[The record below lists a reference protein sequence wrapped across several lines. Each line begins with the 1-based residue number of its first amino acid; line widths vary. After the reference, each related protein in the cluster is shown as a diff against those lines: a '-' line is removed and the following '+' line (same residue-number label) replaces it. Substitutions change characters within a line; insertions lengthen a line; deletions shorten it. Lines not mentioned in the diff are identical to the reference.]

1 MRIGAWSLVAALLA
15 LLAGVGWY
23 AYSGLTAGSAP
34 PIPIEGV
41 IALVAGVTVSLI
53 VGVGLMALVFYS
65 SRHGYDDM
73 PTRDDSDEHAP
84 REPGDEPRSS

>member
-1 MRIGAWSLVAALLA
+1 MRIGPWILIAALLA

-34 PIPIEGV
+34 MPIEGV
-41 IALVAGVTVSLI
+41 IALIAGVTVSTI

-65 SRHGYDDM
+65 SRHGYDDL
-73 PTRDDSDEHAP
+73 PTRDDSDETG
-84 REPGDEPRSS
+84 PGDKRD

>member
-1 MRIGAWSLVAALLA
+1 MRIGPWILIAALLA

-34 PIPIEGV
+34 MPIEGV
-41 IALVAGVTVSLI
+41 IALIAGVTVSTI

-65 SRHGYDDM
+65 SRHGYDDL
-73 PTRDDSDEHAP
+73 PTRDDSDETGP
-84 REPGDEPRSS
+84 RDKRD

>member
-1 MRIGAWSLVAALLA
+1 MRIGPWILIAALLA

-34 PIPIEGV
+34 PMPIEGI
-41 IALVAGVTVSLI
+41 IALIAGVTVSTI

-65 SRHGYDDM
+65 SRHGYDDL
-73 PTRDDSDEHAP
+73 PTRDDSNETSA
-84 REPGDEPRSS
+84 GDKRD

>member
-1 MRIGAWSLVAALLA
+1 MRIGPWILIAALLA

-34 PIPIEGV
+34 IPIEGV
-41 IALVAGVTVSLI
+41 IALTAGVTVSII

-65 SRHGYDDM
+65 SRHGYDDL
-73 PTRDDSDEHAP
+73 PTRDDSDETQ
-84 REPGDEPRSS
+84 PGDTRD

>member
-1 MRIGAWSLVAALLA
+1 MRIGPWILIAALLA

-34 PIPIEGV
+34 PMPVEGI

-65 SRHGYDDM
+65 SRHGYDDL
-73 PTRDDSDEHAP
+73 PTRDDSDETRP
-84 REPGDEPRSS
+84 QG

>member
-1 MRIGAWSLVAALLA
+1 MRIGAWILVAVLLA

-23 AYSGLTAGSAP
+23 AYSGLTAGAA
-34 PIPIEGV
+34 PIPIAGV

-73 PTRDDSDEHAP
+73 PTRDDSDEPPP
-84 REPGDEPRSS
+84 REPGDERRSS

>member
-1 MRIGAWSLVAALLA
+1 MRIGPWILIAALLA

-34 PIPIEGV
+34 PMPIEGV
-41 IALVAGVTVSLI
+41 IALIAGVTVSTI

-65 SRHGYDDM
+65 SRHGYDDL
-73 PTRDDSDEHAP
+73 PTRDDSDETGS
-84 REPGDEPRSS
+84 GDKRD

>member
-34 PIPIEGV
+34 PMLVEGI
-41 IALVAGVTVSLI
+41 IALAAGATVSLI

-65 SRHGYDDM
+65 SRHGYDDL
-73 PTRDDSDEHAP
+73 PTRDDSDETGS
-84 REPGDEPRSS
+84 GDKRG